1 MEMLGAGVRFGRG
14 RGEDRFYDSSRARK
28 GLLSRQNE
36 RLCRAQEDASPA
48 TTTTITTTTTTTT
61 TTSPSSAVVHS
72 PITVSG
78 DRLASGEAT
87 KPVAASNP
95 QPVVSPLSNLERFL
109 QSVTPSVPAQFL
121 SKSALRD
128 WRTCDSETQPYFVLG
143 DLWESFK
150 EWSAYGAGVPLLLNN
165 TDGVVQYYVPY
176 LSGIQLY
183 GVESSTKPRRW
194 GDESDSDYR
203 DSSSDGSSDSETMR
217 RIKHGRQPPYHNDS
231 VAAPLRMDRLSLRDQ
246 HLGLHEDCSSDE
258 AESFNSQGR
267 LLFEYLERDLPY
279 LREPLADKILD
290 LASRFPQLKT
300 MRSCDLLPCSWISVA
315 WYPIYRIPTGQTLKD
330 LDACFL
336 TYHSLHTAIGGPQ
349 SPPVPFVA
357 YPCKTVGP
365 EKVPLRIFG
374 LASYKFKGSSL
385 WMRNGGVE
393 HQLANNLS
401 QEADKWL
408 RDLQVNHPDFLFFS
422 RRDLAPY

>member
-1 MEMLGAGVRFGRG
+1 MLGAGVRFGRG
-14 RGEDRFYDSSRARK
+14 KGEDRFYDSSRARK
-28 GLLSRQNE
+28 GLLSRQND
-36 RLCRAQEDASPA
+36 RLCCTTQQDASA
-48 TTTTITTTTTTTT
+48 TT
-61 TTSPSSAVVHS
+61 PSYADKD
-72 PITVSG
+72 VSTRPG
-78 DRLASGEAT
+78 DRLASDEAT
-87 KPVAASNP
+87 KPVPFSNP

-121 SKSALRD
+121 SKSALRG
-128 WRTCDSETQPYFVLG
+128 WRTCDSQTRPYFVLG
-143 DLWESFK
+143 DLWEAFK

-183 GVESSTKPRRW
+183 AMESSTMPRRW
-194 GDESDSDYR
+194 GEESDSDYR
-203 DSSSDGSSDSETMR
+203 DSSSDGSSDSETKR
-217 RIKHGRQPPYHNDS
+217 RIKHCREPLHHNDPTITD
-231 VAAPLRMDRLSLRDQ
+231 PLRMDRLSLRDQ
-246 HLGLHEDCSSDE
+246 HSGLHEDCSSDE
-258 AESFNSQGR
+258 AESFNSTGR

-279 LREPLADKILD
+279 SREPLADKISD

-300 MRSCDLLPCSWISVA
+300 MRSCDLLPYSWISVA

-336 TYHSLHTAIGGPQ
+336 TYHSLHTPIRDSQ
-349 SPPVPFVA
+349 TPPIPFAA
-357 YPCKTVGP
+357 YPCKTNGA

-374 LASYKFKGSSL
+374 LASYKFNGSSL

-393 HQLANNLS
+393 HQLAYNLS
-401 QEADKWL
+401 RAADQWL

-422 RRDLAPY
+422 RRDATPY